1 MSGTSPSVA
10 TDPQD
15 KANVADAS
23 DNRDRLPESV
33 PTIDALVAEVSLYN
47 SGPEVTD
54 RLREA
59 YRLAAEA
66 HKGQYRRSGEAYV
79 DHPLSVAL
87 ILASM
92 KVDATCLITALLH
105 DTLEDTSL
113 PPELIEEKFGKKV
126 LTLIDGVTKIGKFQY
141 QTSKA
146 EKQAENF
153 RKMLLSMSEDIR
165 VILVKL
171 ADRLHNMRTLG
182 SLDSPRQRAI
192 AQETLEIYSPL
203 ANRLGIG
210 WMKSELEDLSFSV
223 LEPRTFQ
230 DLRTRVAAR
239 RKERKNYINLIVHTA
254 EDALRSNGIPGRVLG
269 RYKHIYSIYR
279 KMTMQE
285 IPFDEIYD
293 LMGIRIITDTKLNCY
308 GILGLLHSIW
318 KPITGRI
325 KDFIA
330 VPKSN
335 MYQSLHTTVI
345 GPEGVPVEFQIRT
358 EEMHRVAE
366 EGIAAH
372 WNYKEKADTMPAE
385 GERKVVAWLR
395 QLVEWQKELPD
406 NREFMDSVKVNLFPD
421 EVYIFTPKGQVKE
434 LIHGATAIDF
444 AYSIHTD
451 LGNHIVGSRIN
462 GRWAPI
468 KTVLSSGDI
477 VEIMTSP
484 SQTPSK
490 DWLRY
495 VATPRARARI
505 RHWLK
510 EEEDRQSAEIG
521 KKALEAEFRKVHKS
535 LGEFLKPPHLETVLT
550 FSDLPVPTVENV
562 FSRIGFGKV
571 TPQSVLRKLF
581 PLPFDATPPALSS
594 DHEVSSSDYPI
605 VVRGGGKDL
614 LLGIARCC
622 SPVPGEEIV
631 GFVTRGRG
639 IMIHS
644 RDCPNLDHLSVQKER
659 FIAAT
664 WDSETGSTFEV
675 DLRILMEDKPGML
688 AGVSAVISAKGTNIT
703 HAEVRQ
709 DRRKMAVLNFSL
721 MVRDMTHLQNIM
733 DEIQQFKGVIRVQRI
748 KKATTFSK
756 NESGKEE

>member
-1 MSGTSPSVA
+1 MSGISPSVA
-10 TDPQD
+10 TELPD
-15 KANVADAS
+15 KP
-23 DNRDRLPESV
+23 LGQEGSV
-33 PTIDALVAEVSLYN
+33 VKSPGQGGLPTIETLLSQVALYN
-47 SGPEVTD
+47 STPDVKD
-54 RLREA
+54 RIREA
-59 YRLAAEA
+59 YLLASDA
-66 HKGQYRRSGEAYV
+66 HKGQFRRSGESYV
-79 DHPLSVAL
+79 DHPLNVAL

-92 KVDATCLITALLH
+92 KVDPTCLITALLH
-105 DTLEDTSL
+105 DTLEDTTL
-113 PPELIEEKFGKKV
+113 PPDLIEQKFGKKV
-126 LTLIDGVTKIGKFQY
+126 LTLIDGVTKIGKFHY
-141 QTSKA
+141 QASKA

-171 ADRLHNMRTLG
+171 ADRLHNMRTLA
-182 SLDSPRQRAI
+182 SLDSPKQRAV
-192 AQETLEIYSPL
+192 AQETLEIYAPL

-223 LEPRTFQ
+223 MEPKTYQ
-230 DLRTRVAAR
+230 DIRTRVAMR
-239 RKERKNYINLIVHTA
+239 RKERKNYINLIVRTA
-254 EDALRSNGIPGRVLG
+254 EDALKSNEISGRVLG

-279 KMTMQE
+279 KMTLQE

-325 KDFIA
+325 KDYIA

-372 WNYKEKADTMPAE
+372 WNYKENSENAPAE

-406 NREFMDSVKVNLFPD
+406 NREFMDSVKINLFPD

-451 LGNHIVGSRIN
+451 LGNHIVGARIN

-468 KTVLSSGDI
+468 KTVLGSGEI
-477 VEIMTSP
+477 VEIITAP
-484 SQTPSK
+484 TQTPSK

-495 VATPRARARI
+495 VETPRARARI

-521 KKALEAEFRKVHKS
+521 KKSLEAEFRKVHKS
-535 LGEFLKPPHLETVLT
+535 LSDFLKPPHLDTVLS
-550 FSDLPVPTVENV
+550 FSDLPIPTIENV
-562 FSRIGFGKV
+562 YSRIGFGKI
-571 TPQSVLRKLF
+571 TTLSVLRKLF
-581 PLPFDATPPALSS
+581 PLPFDSPSPAPG
-594 DHEVSSSDYPI
+594 DHETSVSDYPI

-614 LLGIARCC
+614 LLALARCC
-622 SPVPGEEIV
+622 NPVPGEEIV

-639 IMIHS
+639 IIIHS

-664 WDSETGSTFEV
+664 WDSETGSFFDV
-675 DLRILMEDKPGML
+675 DLKVLMEDKPGML
-688 AGVSAVISAKGTNIT
+688 AGVSSAISNKGANIT

-721 MVRDMTHLQNIM
+721 TVRDVTHLQTIM
-733 DEIQQFKGVIRVQRI
+733 DEIQQVKGVIRVQRI
-748 KKATTFSK
+748 KKIASSQS
-756 NESGKEE
+756 N

>member
-1 MSGTSPSVA
+1 MSGISPSGV
-10 TDPQD
+10 TDTQD
-15 KANVADAS
+15 KFQGS
-23 DNRDRLPESV
+23 EGPESHSSPKGAL
-33 PTIDALVAEVSLYN
+33 PTIETLVSQVSLYN
-47 SGPEVTD
+47 SDPTVLE
-54 RLREA
+54 RIREA
-59 YRLAAEA
+59 YMLASDA
-66 HKGQYRRSGEAYV
+66 HKGQFRRSGESYV
-79 DHPLSVAL
+79 EHPLNVAL

-92 KVDATCLITALLH
+92 KVDVTCLITALLH
-105 DTLEDTSL
+105 DTLEDTTL
-113 PPELIEEKFGKKV
+113 PPDLIDQRFGKKV
-126 LTLIDGVTKIGKFQY
+126 LTLIDGVTKIGKFHY
-141 QTSKA
+141 QASKA
-146 EKQAENF
+146 EKQADNF

-171 ADRLHNMRTLG
+171 ADRLHNMRTLA
-182 SLDSPRQRAI
+182 SLDSPKQRSV
-192 AQETLEIYSPL
+192 AQETLEIYAPL

-223 LEPRTFQ
+223 LEPKTFQ
-230 DLRTRVAAR
+230 DIRTRVAMR
-239 RKERKNYINLIVHTA
+239 RKERKNYINLIVQTA
-254 EDALRSNGIPGRVLG
+254 EEALRTNNINGRVLG

-279 KMTMQE
+279 KMTLQE

-372 WNYKEKADTMPAE
+372 WNYKENAESLPAE

-406 NREFMDSVKVNLFPD
+406 NREFMDSVKINLFPD

-451 LGNHIVGSRIN
+451 LGNHIVGARIN

-468 KTVLSSGDI
+468 KTVLGSGEI
-477 VEIMTSP
+477 VEIITSP
-484 SQTPSK
+484 TQTPSK

-521 KKALEAEFRKVHKS
+521 RKALESEFRKVRKS
-535 LGEFLKPPHLETVLT
+535 LSEFLKPPHLEHFLA
-550 FSDLPVPTVENV
+550 FSDLPVPTIENV
-562 FSRIGFGKV
+562 YSRIGFGKI
-571 TPQSVLRKLF
+571 TSLSVLKKLV
-581 PLPFDATPPALSS
+581 PQISDAPPSLSP
-594 DHEVSSSDYPI
+594 ERELSSSDYPI

-614 LLGIARCC
+614 LLGLARCC
-622 SPVPGEEIV
+622 NPVPGEEII

-639 IMIHS
+639 IIIHS

-664 WDSETGSTFEV
+664 WDSESGAFFDV
-675 DLRILMEDKPGML
+675 DLKVLMEDKPGML
-688 AGVSAVISAKGTNIT
+688 AGVSSAISAKGANIT

-709 DRRKMAVLNFSL
+709 DKRKMAILNFSL
-721 MVRDMTHLQNIM
+721 TVRDVTHLQTIM
-733 DEIQQFKGVIRVQRI
+733 DEIQQVKGVIRVQRI
-748 KKATTFSK
+748 KKISTPSQ
-756 NESGKEE
+756 N

>member
-1 MSGTSPSVA
+1 MSGISPSGV
-10 TDPQD
+10 TDTQD
-15 KANVADAS
+15 KFQGPEG
-23 DNRDRLPESV
+23 PESHSSPKGAL
-33 PTIDALVAEVSLYN
+33 PTIETLVSQVSLYN
-47 SGPEVTD
+47 SDPTVLE
-54 RLREA
+54 RIREA
-59 YRLAAEA
+59 YMLASDA
-66 HKGQYRRSGEAYV
+66 HKGQFRRSGESYV
-79 DHPLSVAL
+79 EHPLNVAL

-92 KVDATCLITALLH
+92 KVDVTCLITALLH
-105 DTLEDTSL
+105 DTLEDTTL
-113 PPELIEEKFGKKV
+113 PPDLIDQRFGKKV
-126 LTLIDGVTKIGKFQY
+126 LTLIDGVTKIGKFHY
-141 QTSKA
+141 QASKA
-146 EKQAENF
+146 EKQADNF

-171 ADRLHNMRTLG
+171 ADRLHNMRTLA
-182 SLDSPRQRAI
+182 SLDSPKQRSV
-192 AQETLEIYSPL
+192 AQETLEIYAPL

-223 LEPRTFQ
+223 LEPKTFQ
-230 DLRTRVAAR
+230 DIRTRVAMR
-239 RKERKNYINLIVHTA
+239 RKERKNYINLIVQTA
-254 EDALRSNGIPGRVLG
+254 EEALRSNNINGRVLG

-279 KMTMQE
+279 KMTLQE

-372 WNYKEKADTMPAE
+372 WNYKENAESLPAE

-406 NREFMDSVKVNLFPD
+406 NREFMDSVKINLFPD

-451 LGNHIVGSRIN
+451 LGNHIVGARIN

-468 KTVLSSGDI
+468 KTVLGSGEI
-477 VEIMTSP
+477 VEIITSP
-484 SQTPSK
+484 TQTPSK

-521 KKALEAEFRKVHKS
+521 RKALESEFRKVRKS
-535 LGEFLKPPHLETVLT
+535 LSEFLKPPHLENFLT
-550 FSDLPVPTVENV
+550 FSDLPVPTIENV
-562 FSRIGFGKV
+562 YSRIGFGKI
-571 TPQSVLRKLF
+571 TSLSVLKKLV
-581 PLPFDATPPALSS
+581 PQIPDAPPSLSP
-594 DHEVSSSDYPI
+594 ERELSSSDYPI

-614 LLGIARCC
+614 LLGLARCC
-622 SPVPGEEIV
+622 NPVPGEEII

-639 IMIHS
+639 IIIHS

-664 WDSETGSTFEV
+664 WDSESGAFFDV
-675 DLRILMEDKPGML
+675 DLKVLMEDKPGML
-688 AGVSAVISAKGTNIT
+688 AGVSSAISAKGANIT

-709 DRRKMAVLNFSL
+709 DKRKMAILNFSL
-721 MVRDMTHLQNIM
+721 TVRDVTHLQTIM
-733 DEIQQFKGVIRVQRI
+733 DEIQHVKGVIRVQRI
-748 KKATTFSK
+748 KKISTPSQ
-756 NESGKEE
+756 N

>member
-1 MSGTSPSVA
+1 MTRS
-10 TDPQD
+10 
-15 KANVADAS
+15 
-23 DNRDRLPESV
+23 
-33 PTIDALVAEVSLYN
+33 TILW
-47 SGPEVTD
+47 G
-54 RLREA
+54 
-59 YRLAAEA
+59 
-66 HKGQYRRSGEAYV
+66 
-79 DHPLSVAL
+79 
-87 ILASM
+87 
-92 KVDATCLITALLH
+92 
-105 DTLEDTSL
+105 
-113 PPELIEEKFGKKV
+113 F
-126 LTLIDGVTKIGKFQY
+126 
-141 QTSKA
+141 
-146 EKQAENF
+146 
-153 RKMLLSMSEDIR
+153 
-165 VILVKL
+165 
-171 ADRLHNMRTLG
+171 G
-182 SLDSPRQRAI
+182 SLQ
-192 AQETLEIYSPL
+192 
-203 ANRLGIG
+203 
-210 WMKSELEDLSFSV
+210 
-223 LEPRTFQ
+223 
-230 DLRTRVAAR
+230 
-239 RKERKNYINLIVHTA
+239 
-254 EDALRSNGIPGRVLG
+254 
-269 RYKHIYSIYR
+269 
-279 KMTMQE
+279 
-285 IPFDEIYD
+285 
-293 LMGIRIITDTKLNCY
+293 KLNCY

-372 WNYKEKADTMPAE
+372 WNYKENAENLPAE

-406 NREFMDSVKVNLFPD
+406 NREFMDSVKINLFPD

-451 LGNHIVGSRIN
+451 LGNHIVGARIN

-468 KTVLSSGDI
+468 KTVLGSGEI
-477 VEIMTSP
+477 VEIITSP
-484 SQTPSK
+484 AQTPSK

-521 KKALEAEFRKVHKS
+521 KKALESEFRKHHKS
-535 LGEFLKPPHLETVLT
+535 LAEFLKPPHLDILLS
-550 FSDLPVPTVENV
+550 FSDLPTPTIENV
-562 FSRIGFGKV
+562 YSRIGFGKI
-571 TPQSVLRKLF
+571 TSLSILRKLF
-581 PLPFDATPPALSS
+581 PLPFDAPAAAPP
-594 DHEVSSSDYPI
+594 DHELSVSDYPI

-614 LLGIARCC
+614 LLGLARCC
-622 SPVPGEEIV
+622 NPVPGEEIV

-639 IMIHS
+639 IIIHS

-664 WDSETGSTFEV
+664 WDSETGSFFDV
-675 DLRILMEDKPGML
+675 DLKVLMEDKPGML
-688 AGVSAVISAKGTNIT
+688 AAVSSAISTKGANIT

-721 MVRDMTHLQNIM
+721 TVKDVTHLQTIM
-733 DEIQQFKGVIRVQRI
+733 DEIQQVKGVIRVQRI
-748 KKATTFSK
+748 KKIAASQQ
-756 NESGKEE
+756 N

>member
-1 MSGTSPSVA
+1 MSGISPSVA

-15 KANVADAS
+15 RSNIQETSDIRVHAPAND
-23 DNRDRLPESV
+23 
-33 PTIDALVAEVSLYN
+33 PTIETLVSEVLLYN
-47 SGPEVTD
+47 SSPDVTD

-79 DHPLSVAL
+79 DHPLRVAL

-113 PPELIEEKFGKKV
+113 PPDLIEQKFGKKV

-141 QTSKA
+141 QASKA

-171 ADRLHNMRTLG
+171 ADRLHNMRTLASLEG
-182 SLDSPRQRAI
+182 SRQRAI
-192 AQETLEIYSPL
+192 AQETLEIYAPL

-210 WMKSELEDLSFSV
+210 WMKSELEDLSFSI
-223 LEPRTFQ
+223 LEPKTFQ
-230 DLRTRVAAR
+230 DLRTRVATR
-239 RKERKNYINLIVHTA
+239 RKERKNYINLIVQTA
-254 EDALRSNGIPGRVLG
+254 EDALKSNGIPGRVLG

-279 KMTMQE
+279 KMTLQE

-372 WNYKEKADTMPAE
+372 WNYKEKADSTPAE

-444 AYSIHTD
+444 AYSVHTD

-468 KTVLSSGDI
+468 KTVLASGDI

-484 SQTPSK
+484 TQTPSK

-521 KKALEAEFRKVHKS
+521 KKALESEFRKVHKS
-535 LGEFLKPPHLETVLT
+535 LNEFLKPPYLETILS
-550 FSDLPVPTVENV
+550 FSDLPTPTVENV

-571 TPQSVLRKLF
+571 TPQAILRKLF
-581 PLPFDATPPALSS
+581 PLPFDAPSGIVP
-594 DHEVSSSDYPI
+594 DHEVSSADYPI

-614 LLGIARCC
+614 LLGLARCC

-664 WDSETGSTFEV
+664 WDSDSGAFFDV

-688 AGVSAVISAKGTNIT
+688 AGVSAAISAKGTNIT

-721 MVRDMTHLQNIM
+721 MVRDMTHLQTIM
-733 DEIQQFKGVIRVQRI
+733 DEIQQVKGVIRVQRL
-748 KKATTFSK
+748 KKISTLSK
-756 NESGKEE
+756 NDSGKEE